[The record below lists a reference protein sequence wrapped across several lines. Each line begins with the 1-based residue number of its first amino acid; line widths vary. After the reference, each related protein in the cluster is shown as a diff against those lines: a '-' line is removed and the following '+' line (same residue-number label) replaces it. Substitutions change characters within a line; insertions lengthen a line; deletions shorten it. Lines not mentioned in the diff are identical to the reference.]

1 LAGVILLIP
10 LLVLLGRLPSGSL
23 WGMMGPV
30 IIFSSFFFISTGA
43 VPLYLFFELS
53 LLPVLFMIFLWGA
66 QPERSSAFYYLII
79 YSVFS
84 AFPLLLLLFTLNTGP
99 LLDICR
105 QQSG

>member
-1 LAGVILLIP
+1 MLLVPLLI
-10 LLVLLGRLPSGSL
+10 LLGRLPSGNL
-23 WGMMGPV
+23 WGMIGPV
-30 IIFSSFFFISTGA
+30 IIFASFFFLSTSA

-79 YSVFS
+79 YRVLR
-84 AFPLLLLLFTLNTGP
+84 AFPLLFLLFSLNSVP
-99 LLDICR
+99 LLDVCR